1 MRGYRAALRA
11 QFATLAH
18 SPNCLLT
25 LVTMPISTVML
36 VAVVRH
42 AGRLDL
48 LGHALV
54 APILMAQWALAL
66 LVAGELVET
75 ERWQG
80 TLELVVA
87 SPTSFAALLAG
98 RVAAVSALG
107 TVAYAEVWA
116 VAALGFRLD
125 VTVGHPAVFIAAAAA
140 TTLAVAG
147 WATVLAAGLVL
158 TRAAHVL
165 RNSLTFPVYLVGG
178 VLVPVSF
185 LPGPLPILS
194 RGVFLSWS
202 ADLLRAGYGRD
213 PAPAPVEHLLIIVGF
228 AMAGFTLGNAL
239 LQRSLGLLRASG
251 RLGIA

>member
-1 MRGYRAALRA
+1 MRGFRAGLHA

-42 AGRLDL
+42 ADRPDL
-48 LGHALV
+48 LSYALV

-87 SPTSFAALLAG
+87 SPTSFAVLLAG

-107 TVAYAEVWA
+107 TVAFAEVWA
-116 VAALGFRLD
+116 VAALGFRLE
-125 VTVGHPAVFIAAAAA
+125 VTIGHPGLFFAAAAA
-140 TTLAVAG
+140 TTLAVTG

-158 TRAAHVL
+158 TRTAHVL

-178 VLVPVSF
+178 VLVPASL
-185 LPGPLPILS
+185 LPAPLRVLS

-202 ADLLRAGYGRD
+202 ADLLRAGYGREPVPD
-213 PAPAPVEHLLIIVGF
+213 PLARVLIILEF
-228 AMAGFTLGNAL
+228 ALAGFVLGNAL
-239 LQRSLGLLRASG
+239 LHRSLRSLRASG
-251 RLGIA
+251 RLGIV